1 MNIHE
6 NYEMVGAYQVPE
18 YDDSKRMPLRIYDDM
33 FGGLFLAGH
42 EFGAEIVIRAGSFQD
57 AWEIWVDETKSIDPD
72 EVNEAYGLDEG
83 EQIVGFDLLDLV
95 EGYEYQ
101 ANSTGTGIVN
111 MGHYAWMEP
120 LTKEI
125 AERHGIVIQVSEI

>member
-6 NYEMVGAYQVPE
+6 NYELVGACQMPE
-18 YDDSKRMPLRIYDDM
+18 YSKRMPLRIYDDM

-42 EFGAEIVIRAGSFQD
+42 EFGPEIVIRAGSFQD

-72 EVNEAYGLDEG
+72 DVND
-83 EQIVGFDLLDLV
+83 VLDLV
-95 EGYEYQ
+95 EVQ

-111 MGHYAWMEP
+111 MGHYAWMKP

-125 AERHGIVIQVSEI
+125 AERHGIVIQISEI